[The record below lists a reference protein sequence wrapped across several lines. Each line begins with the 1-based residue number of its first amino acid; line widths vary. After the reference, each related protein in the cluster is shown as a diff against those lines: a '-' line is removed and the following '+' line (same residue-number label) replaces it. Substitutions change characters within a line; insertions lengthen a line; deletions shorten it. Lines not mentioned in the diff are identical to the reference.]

1 MKILRVLPSMD
12 FGGIERGVYDFS
24 RKAIELGHNVVIVSG
39 PGRFIPPLL
48 EKGAGWYNL
57 PMERKTPYVFFQS
70 VHKLRAII
78 KKEMPDIIHSQS
90 RFPCWIMYYL
100 KKEFP
105 EIHLVTS
112 IHNFHNFYW
121 YSRSVGKGDIVITV
135 SNALKKYAIDELK
148 IPEEKVRVV
157 YNGVEEDFTEI
168 EKFPYPVIRV
178 GMIARFTIWKGHFCF
193 LQALKKVYEDGLKIK
208 GLIVG
213 SGSNRYKEKL
223 ERWIIKNGL
232 KDIISIDRMDAKEAL
247 KNIDILVVPST
258 EPEGF
263 GRTIVEAQM
272 AKTPVIATDIGA
284 VPELVEDGK
293 TGLLVKP
300 NDADGI
306 ATCIENLIKDREL
319 YKRISE
325 EAKGLAVERF
335 SLEKMVKGTLSVY
348 KELL

>member
-1 MKILRVLPSMD
+1 M
-12 FGGIERGVYDFS
+12 
-24 RKAIELGHNVVIVSG
+24 
-39 PGRFIPPLL
+39 
-48 EKGAGWYNL
+48 
-57 PMERKTPYVFFQS
+57 
-70 VHKLRAII
+70 
-78 KKEMPDIIHSQS
+78 
-90 RFPCWIMYYL
+90 
-100 KKEFP
+100 
-105 EIHLVTS
+105 
-112 IHNFHNFYW
+112 
-121 YSRSVGKGDIVITV
+121 
-135 SNALKKYAIDELK
+135 
-148 IPEEKVRVV
+148 
-157 YNGVEEDFTEI
+157 
-168 EKFPYPVIRV
+168 
-178 GMIARFTIWKGHFCF
+178 
-193 LQALKKVYEDGLKIK
+193 
-208 GLIVG
+208 IVG
-213 SGSNRYKEKL
+213 SGSNRYKKKL

-232 KDIISIDRMDAKEAL
+232 KDIISIYRMDAKEAL